1 MTNSSLQLLFVAD
14 PLSSFRIYKDSTY
27 AMMREAAD
35 RGHVLYACEPHEL
48 ALDQGRV
55 VARVL
60 RLQLNAVDHSAEP
73 HGPRDDWYDEIAL
86 EQRDLSTFDAV
97 LLRKDPPFDMEYVTT
112 TWLLERAQ
120 QLGAR
125 VYNQPRA
132 VRDHSEKL
140 AISEFPELT
149 APTLVTRDPARLRA
163 FHAEHRDIVLKPLDG
178 MGGLGVFR
186 VQAQGLNLGSII
198 ETLGQQGIR
207 TLMAQRYIPD
217 IIHGDKRILLIGGQV
232 VPYCLARIPQPGDIR
247 ANLAAGGV
255 GVARELSAHDRDIAN
270 RLAPVLHQRGLL
282 LVGLDV
288 IGEYLTEINVTSP
301 TCFREIMTQ
310 TGWNVAGL
318 MLDAL
323 ETAINTPETLQ

>member
-1 MTNSSLQLLFVAD
+1 MTHSSLQLLFVAD

-55 VARVL
+55 VAHVL

-125 VYNQPRA
+125 V
-132 VRDHSEKL
+132 
-140 AISEFPELT
+140 
-149 APTLVTRDPARLRA
+149 
-163 FHAEHRDIVLKPLDG
+163 
-178 MGGLGVFR
+178 
-186 VQAQGLNLGSII
+186 
-198 ETLGQQGIR
+198 
-207 TLMAQRYIPD
+207 
-217 IIHGDKRILLIGGQV
+217 
-232 VPYCLARIPQPGDIR
+232 
-247 ANLAAGGV
+247 
-255 GVARELSAHDRDIAN
+255 
-270 RLAPVLHQRGLL
+270 
-282 LVGLDV
+282 
-288 IGEYLTEINVTSP
+288 
-301 TCFREIMTQ
+301 
-310 TGWNVAGL
+310 
-318 MLDAL
+318 
-323 ETAINTPETLQ
+323 